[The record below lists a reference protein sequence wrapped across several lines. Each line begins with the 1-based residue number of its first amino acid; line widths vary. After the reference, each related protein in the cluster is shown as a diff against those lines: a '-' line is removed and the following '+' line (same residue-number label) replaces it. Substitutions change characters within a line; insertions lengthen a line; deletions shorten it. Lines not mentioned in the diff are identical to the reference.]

1 MVIEVEQITALIGE
15 HLSRRPGMEPRDIYK
30 LLYQSVRGPEHII
43 PSPDA
48 FTKRLAAEWESLDLA
63 DSDPLCESIRA
74 DGSLLRLNLRP
85 FKGQGGDLE
94 ELVTAC
100 LETARHLW
108 GTQAELEQAW
118 EGFTVACRE
127 RSWPGLALN
136 DVQSFTS
143 WLETN
148 SYPAVHHSERYRSLY
163 RPAYRLMAADRGVL
177 TLG

>member
-1 MVIEVEQITALIGE
+1 MVIKVEQIAALVGE

-43 PSPDA
+43 TSPSA
-48 FTKRLAAEWESLDLA
+48 FTERLAIEWESLDPA
-63 DSDPLCESIRA
+63 DSDPLWEKIRP

-85 FKGQGGDLE
+85 FKSRGGDLE

-100 LETARHLW
+100 LETARRSW
-108 GTQAELEQAW
+108 ETQAELEQAW
-118 EGFTVACRE
+118 EGFTSACRD
-127 RSWPGLALN
+127 RSFPGVALN

-163 RPAYRLMAADRGVL
+163 RPAYRLVAAEIRF
-177 TLG
+177 T